1 MEGGFNICSLSFCTV
16 EGVVEHG
23 DAAEAEGLGEG
34 VFDFVGVGGEGVEDV
49 FFSVGWHDGKG
60 DFGVATVLGDFGG
73 NNRHKDAFG
82 KFDLFGEDFCK
93 GFTEVFKPGFH
104 AERHIG

>member
-1 MEGGFNICSLSFCTV
+1 MQCGLNISSLSFRAI
-16 EGVVEHG
+16 ERVVEHG

-34 VFDFVGVGGEGVEDV
+34 VFDFVGIGCEGVEDV
-49 FFSVGWHDGKG
+49 VLAGFWHDGEG
-60 DFGVATVLGDFGG
+60 DFGVASVLGDFGG